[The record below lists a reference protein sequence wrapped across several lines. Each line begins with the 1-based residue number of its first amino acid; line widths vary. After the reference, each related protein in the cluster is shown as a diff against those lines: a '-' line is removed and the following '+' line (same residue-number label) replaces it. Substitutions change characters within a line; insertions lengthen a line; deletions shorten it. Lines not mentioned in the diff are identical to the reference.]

1 MESLNVSQGLQ
12 WGLKNVVITKYNYN
26 LSVNPFNQLPGSSIF
41 TINPLFAFTPDFN
54 EIHVTINIIGKIK
67 ETTEIFIDATTLFIF
82 GVANLKDFADYNEEK
97 TNISFKDKNFE
108 KMIVPMIIGVAY
120 STMRGILIAK
130 GAGTILQVDFLPVI
144 NPQQFHKD
152 FTIANNSNVRES
164 K

>member
-1 MESLNVSQGLQ
+1 MENLNVSQGLH
-12 WGLKNVVITKYNYN
+12 WGLKNVVITKYNY
-26 LSVNPFNQLPGSSIF
+26 SMSTKPFNQVPGSSIF
-41 TINPLFAFTPDFN
+41 TINPLFAFTPNFD

-67 ETTEIFIDATTLFIF
+67 ETNEIFIDATALFIF
-82 GVANLKDFADYNEEK
+82 GVSNLKDFADYNEEK

-130 GAGTILQVDFLPVI
+130 GAGTILQVDYLPII

-152 FTIANNSNVRES
+152 FTIGDNSNVKEVE
-164 K
+164 